1 MSAVMVIEDLN
12 LLFIVFCGTKALILL
27 CMHACMRQLGCATV
41 WLILTSV
48 LFDDAR
54 LSIVTAQ
61 GQPLV
66 QYRGNQQSECADARM
81 RD

>member
-54 LSIVTAQ
+54 LSSNCTGTASSAVWASS
-61 GQPLV
+61 GV
-66 QYRGNQQSECADARM
+66 C
-81 RD
+81 